1 MKEFLKL
8 DNKLVIK
15 LKIIPL
21 SPLTIKYSSNDRN
34 DEEKDDTYVA
44 VITTEKNKKDEKNK
58 WKKLVIDKG
67 NIKDEARVGEIYIA
81 GSTLRG
87 LFNYFKRRQ

>member
-34 DEEKDDTYVA
+34 D
-44 VITTEKNKKDEKNK
+44 
-58 WKKLVIDKG
+58 
-67 NIKDEARVGEIYIA
+67 
-81 GSTLRG
+81 
-87 LFNYFKRRQ
+87 

>member
-44 VITTEKNKKDEKNK
+44 VITTEK
-58 WKKLVIDKG
+58 I
-67 NIKDEARVGEIYIA
+67 
-81 GSTLRG
+81 
-87 LFNYFKRRQ
+87 